1 MTPAGLRTR
10 DPRPHCA
17 EVTTQQWQGR
27 AGGRKGGVTVQ
38 CHRCARSGPRGREA
52 TASQSVRFGEWDG
65 WLEFLDG
72 DERAV
77 LAEPSPEDS
86 RPVRREGPRPDPA
99 SRWGLPSPAG
109 RGGPRLLVRL
119 WDTELPSAPHDGALL
134 PCSVR
139 SALSGREA
147 RKHASRTLRNDRIS
161 REWRLVG
168 ICGDRHP

>member
-1 MTPAGLRTR
+1 M
-10 DPRPHCA
+10 
-17 EVTTQQWQGR
+17 
-27 AGGRKGGVTVQ
+27 TVQ
-38 CHRCARSGPRGREA
+38 CHRCAWSGPRGQEA

-109 RGGPRLLVRL
+109 RGGPRLLVWL
-119 WDTELPSAPHDGALL
+119 WDAELPPALA
-134 PCSVR
+134 PCSPAPCV
-139 SALSGREA
+139 L
-147 RKHASRTLRNDRIS
+147 
-161 REWRLVG
+161 
-168 ICGDRHP
+168 P